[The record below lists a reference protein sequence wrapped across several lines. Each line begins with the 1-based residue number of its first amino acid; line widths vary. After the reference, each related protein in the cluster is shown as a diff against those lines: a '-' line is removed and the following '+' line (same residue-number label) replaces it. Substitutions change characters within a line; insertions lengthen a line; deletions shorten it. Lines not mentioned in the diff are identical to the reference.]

1 MTKIRNQKAIEKF
14 GQQVKKL
21 REAKTI
27 TQEDLAEA
35 ANIPLNQIGR
45 IERGEN
51 NVTISTI
58 FAIAKALGVK
68 PKDLLDF

>member
-21 REAKTI
+21 RETKTI

-58 FAIAKALGVK
+58 FAIAKALGIK